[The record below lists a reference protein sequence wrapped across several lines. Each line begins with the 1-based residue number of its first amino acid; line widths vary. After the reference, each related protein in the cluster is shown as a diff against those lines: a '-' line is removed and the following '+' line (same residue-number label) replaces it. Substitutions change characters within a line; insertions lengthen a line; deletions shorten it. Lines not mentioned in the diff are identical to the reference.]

1 VKWFGRGDVDGFF
14 GLFVDNLLQLLLIL
28 TFCPLVCGFPT
39 DFVVGTILPGAA
51 ISVAAGNL
59 FYAWQARRLARATG
73 RDDVTAL
80 PFGINTVSLV
90 AFIFLIM
97 APVYRE
103 TGDAQLAWRAG
114 LFACFLNG
122 LMEIAGA
129 FVGDFFRRI
138 TPRAALLS
146 SLAGIAITFIA
157 MGFVFQIFASPAVA
171 LVPVFLILA
180 GYGGKVRLP
189 FGLPAGFVAVVIG
202 AMTAWTLYWAGAGPA
217 PTAPP
222 LTLGLHLPGLHL
234 GDLFRLFREPTG
246 WKYLAVIFPMGLFNV
261 VGSLQCLESAE
272 AADDRYP
279 TRPSLLVNGLATV
292 GAAALGSAFPTT
304 IYIGHPGWKAMG
316 ARSGYSLLSGLII
329 AALCLGGAV
338 TAVLRIIPLE
348 AALGI
353 LLWIGVIITAQAF
366 QAVPRPHALAV
377 AVGLIPSLAAWA
389 LFLVETTLR
398 VNQVTLFTAAP
409 KFGNE
414 LFIYGMIALSQGF
427 VLSSMILA
435 AITTKLVDQKFRA
448 AAGWALAGAALS
460 AVGLIHAYKLT
471 ATGVDNSFGWMAA
484 PRFAAAY
491 AVTGLMFLLIA
502 MMRKRESEGQREKAE
517 KEQEQEE

>member
-1 VKWFGRGDVDGFF
+1 MKWFVRGDIDGFF

-28 TFCPLVCGFPT
+28 TFCPLVCGFSLE
-39 DFVVGTILPGAA
+39 FVVGTVLPGAA
-51 ISVAAGNL
+51 LSIAAGNL
-59 FYAWQARRLARATG
+59 FYAWQARRVSRMEK

-80 PFGINTVSLV
+80 PFGINTVSLI

-97 APVYRE
+97 GPVYRE
-103 TGDAQLAWRAG
+103 TGDAQLAWHAG
-114 LFACFLNG
+114 LFACLLNG

-129 FVGDFFRRI
+129 FVGDLLRRV

-157 MGFVFQIFASPAVA
+157 MGFVFQIFASPAIA

-180 GYGGKVRLP
+180 GYGGKIRLP
-189 FGLPAGFVAVVIG
+189 LKLPAGFVAVVIG
-202 AMTAWTLYWAGAGPA
+202 ALTAWILHWAGVTAAPA
-217 PTAPP
+217 APP
-222 LTLGLHLPGLHL
+222 LTLGLHLPHPHF
-234 GDLFRLFREPTG
+234 GDVFRLFSESTG

-272 AADDRYP
+272 AAGDRYP
-279 TRPSLLVNGLATV
+279 TRPSLLVNGLATLM
-292 GAAALGSAFPTT
+292 AAFFGSAFPTT

-316 ARSGYSLLSGLII
+316 ARSGYSLLSGVIV

-338 TAVLRIIPLE
+338 TAILHVVPLE

-366 QAVPRPHALAV
+366 QTVPQPQALAV
-377 AVGLIPSLAAWA
+377 AVGLIPSLAAWG

-398 VNQVTLFTAAP
+398 VTGNDFASAAP
-409 KFGNE
+409 KFGSD
-414 LFIYGMIALSQGF
+414 LFVYGMIALSQGF

-435 AITTKLVDQKFRA
+435 AITAKLIDQKFLA
-448 AAGWALAGAALS
+448 AAGWAFAAAVLS
-460 AVGLIHAYKLT
+460 AVGLIHAYTLT
-471 ATGVDNSFGWMAA
+471 PSGVDNKFGWMAA
-484 PRFAAAY
+484 PPFAAAY
-491 AVTGLMFLLIA
+491 AVAGVLFLLIA
-502 MMRKRESEGQREKAE
+502 LKRNDDAG
-517 KEQEQEE
+517 

>member
-1 VKWFGRGDVDGFF
+1 MKWFVRGDVDGFF

-28 TFCPLVCGFPT
+28 TLCPLVCGFPA

-59 FYAWQARRLARATG
+59 FYAWQARKLAHREK

-97 APVYRE
+97 GPVYRE
-103 TGDAQLAWRAG
+103 TNDPQLAWRAG
-114 LFACFLNG
+114 LFACLLNG
-122 LMEIAGA
+122 LMEISGA
-129 FVGDFFRRI
+129 FVGDAFRRI

-157 MGFVFQIFASPAVA
+157 MGFVFQIFASPAIA

-189 FGLPAGFVAVVIG
+189 LGLPAGFVAVLIG
-202 AMTAWTLYWAGAGPA
+202 ALTVWGLHWAGAGPA

-222 LTLGLHLPGLHL
+222 LTLGLHWPAFYF
-234 GDLFRLFREPTG
+234 GDVFRLFSEPTG

-272 AADDRYP
+272 AAGDRYP

-292 GAAALGSAFPTT
+292 GAAFLGSAFPTT

-316 ARSGYSLLSGLII
+316 ARSGYSLLSGII
-329 AALCLGGAV
+329 VAALCLGGAV
-338 TAVLRIIPLE
+338 TAVLRIVPLE

-389 LFLVETTLR
+389 LFLIETTLR
-398 VNQVTLFTAAP
+398 VNGVDLVSAAP
-409 KFGNE
+409 KFGSN
-414 LFIYGMIALSQGF
+414 LFFHGIVALSQGF

-435 AITTKLVDQKFRA
+435 AIMTKLIDQKFRA
-448 AAGWALAGAALS
+448 AAGWAFAAAALS

-471 ATGVDNSFGWMAA
+471 PAGVDNQFGWMAA
-484 PRFAAAY
+484 PAFAAAY
-491 AVTGLMFLLIA
+491 TVAGAMFLIMGMLNT
-502 MMRKRESEGQREKAE
+502 QRSTLEADYE
-517 KEQEQEE
+517 

>member
-1 VKWFGRGDVDGFF
+1 MRWFVRGDIDGFF

-28 TFCPLVCGFPT
+28 TFCPLVCGFPLE
-39 DFVVGTILPGAA
+39 FVVGTILPGAA

-59 FYAWQARRLARATG
+59 FYAWQARKLATIER

-90 AFIFLIM
+90 AFVFLIM
-97 APVYRE
+97 GPVFRE
-103 TGDAQLAWRAG
+103 TGDARLAWRAG

-122 LMEIAGA
+122 LMEVAGA

-189 FGLPAGFVAVVIG
+189 FGLPAGLVAVVIG
-202 AMTAWTLYWAGAGPA
+202 SATAWALHWAGMSPA
-217 PTAPP
+217 PSAPP
-222 LTLGLHLPGLHL
+222 LTIGLHLPSLYFA
-234 GDLFRLFREPTG
+234 DVFRLFSESTG
-246 WKYLAVIFPMGLFNV
+246 WKYLAVILPMGLFNV
-261 VGSLQCLESAE
+261 IGSLQCLESAE
-272 AADDRYP
+272 AAGDRYL
-279 TRPSLLVNGLATV
+279 TRPSLLVNGVATV
-292 GAAALGSAFPTT
+292 GAAMLGSAFPTT

-316 ARSGYSLLSGLII
+316 ARSGYSLISGVII

-338 TAVLRIIPLE
+338 TAVLRVVPLE

-377 AVGLIPSLAAWA
+377 AIGLIPSLAAWG
-389 LFLVETTLR
+389 LFLVEATLR
-398 VNQVTLFTAAP
+398 VNQIPLTGAAP
-409 KFGNE
+409 KFGND

-435 AITTKLVDQKFRA
+435 AIATKLIDQHLRA
-448 AAGWALAGAALS
+448 AAGWAFTAALLS

-471 ATGVDNSFGWMAA
+471 PTGVDNQFGWMAA
-484 PRFAAAY
+484 PAFTAAY
-491 AVTGLMFLLIA
+491 AAAGLMFLLMSPRA
-502 MMRKRESEGQREKAE
+502 PARAE
-517 KEQEQEE
+517 VAHDELANRPSLD

>member
-1 VKWFGRGDVDGFF
+1 MKWFVRGDIDGFF

-28 TFCPLVCGFPT
+28 TLCPIVCGFPLE
-39 DFVVGTILPGAA
+39 FVVGTILPGAA
-51 ISVAAGNL
+51 ISIAAGNF
-59 FYAWQARRLARATG
+59 FYAWQARRLARKEN
-73 RDDVTAL
+73 REDVTAL

-97 APVYRE
+97 GPVYRE
-103 TGDAQLAWRAG
+103 TGDARLAWRAG

-129 FVGDFFRRI
+129 FVGGILRRV

-157 MGFVFQIFASPAVA
+157 MGFVFQIFASPAIA

-189 FGLPAGFVAVVIG
+189 VGLPAGFVAVLIG
-202 AMTAWTLYWAGAGPA
+202 AITAWGLYWAGIGSA
-217 PTAPP
+217 PNAPP
-222 LTLGLHLPGLHL
+222 LTVGLHLPSFHFA
-234 GDLFRLFREPTG
+234 DVFQLFSEPTG

-272 AADDRYP
+272 AAGDRYP
-279 TRPSLLVNGLATV
+279 TRPSLLVNGVATV
-292 GAAALGSAFPTT
+292 GAACLGSAFPTT

-316 ARSGYSLLSGLII
+316 ARSGYSLLSGVII
-329 AALCLGGAV
+329 TALCLGGAV
-338 TAVLRIIPLE
+338 TAVLRIVPLE

-366 QAVPRPHALAV
+366 QAVPPAHALAV
-377 AVGLIPSLAAWA
+377 AIGLIPSLAAWG

-398 VNQVTLFTAAP
+398 VTGADLISAAP

-414 LFIYGMIALSQGF
+414 LFLYGMISLSQGF
-427 VLSSMILA
+427 VLSSMVLA
-435 AITTKLVDQKFRA
+435 AICAKLIDQKFRV
-448 AAGWALAGAALS
+448 AAGWTFVAAALS

-471 ATGVDNSFGWMAA
+471 PSGVENNFSLLAA
-484 PRFAAAY
+484 PAFAAAY
-491 AVTGLMFLLIA
+491 AVAGFLFLFFSRRTESDKRLDRGL
-502 MMRKRESEGQREKAE
+502 GV
-517 KEQEQEE
+517 